1 MRIGIILHPYDE
13 DKPAGLARTIFEW
26 TRGMLSVDQENEY
39 IVFLKN
45 APRKNPDL
53 PGKNWHVES
62 TGGGMFW
69 LDNLRKKTLCDV
81 YVFNTPV
88 MPLFFKP
95 KRSVVLALDF
105 AYYYLAPKT
114 IRGQFSKWF
123 TYFYHLLSLKRAD
136 SIVAISRA
144 TRDDAAKLFGIPA
157 DRMSVIY
164 LGYKHICAV
173 PETTVPRT
181 PSGKFFFFA
190 GIIKERKNVLN
201 IVKAFRLFSQKV
213 GGFKLAIAGNPTGGY
228 FEKIKK
234 YVAENHLSDST
245 VFLGH
250 LNDGELSYVY
260 RKAYAFLF
268 PTLIEGFGMPVA
280 EAMDCGVPVITSNQ
294 SSLREVGG
302 EGSSLLVDPYDPAD
316 IADKMIH
323 LSKDESLRKRL
334 IERGNLQSKKFS
346 WEKSAREL
354 LAVLHKTAR

>member
-26 TRGMLSVDQENEY
+26 TKGMLSIDEKNEY

-45 APRKNPDL
+45 VPRKNPDL
-53 PGKNWHVES
+53 PGKNWRIES
-62 TGGGMFW
+62 TGGGIFW
-69 LDNLRKKTLCDV
+69 LDNLRRKTPCDV

-95 KRSVVLALDF
+95 KYSIVLALDF

-123 TYFYHLLSLKRAD
+123 TYFYHFLSLKRAD
-136 SIVAISRA
+136 SIVAISYA
-144 TRDDAAKLFGIPA
+144 TRDDVVKLFGISS
-157 DRMSVIY
+157 DCINVIY

-173 PETTVPRT
+173 PEIAVPRT
-181 PSGKFFFFA
+181 PSEKFFFFA
-190 GIIKERKNVLN
+190 GIIKERKNVFN
-201 IVKAFRLFSQKV
+201 IVKAFHLFSQRV
-213 GGFKLAIAGNPTGGY
+213 RGFKLAIAGSPAGSY

-234 YVAENHLSDST
+234 YIAENHLDNSV

-250 LNDGELSYVY
+250 LNDGQLSYVY
-260 RKAYAFLF
+260 KKAYAFLF

-294 SSLREVGG
+294 SSLKEVGG
-302 EGSSLLVDPYDPAD
+302 GGASLLVDPYDPAD
-316 IADKMIH
+316 IADKMVR
-323 LSKDESLRKRL
+323 LAEDEVVRKQL
-334 IERGNLQSKKFS
+334 MEKGDLQSKKFS
-346 WEKSAREL
+346 WEKSAKEL
-354 LAVLHKTAR
+354 LTVLHKVA

>member
-26 TRGMLSVDQENEY
+26 TKGMLSIDKKNEY

-45 APRKNPDL
+45 TPRKNPDL
-53 PGKNWHVES
+53 PGKNWRVES
-62 TGGGMFW
+62 TGGGIFW

-114 IRGQFSKWF
+114 IRGQFFKWF
-123 TYFYHLLSLKRAD
+123 TYFYHFLSLKRAN

-144 TRDDAAKLFGIPA
+144 TRDDVVKLFGIPA

-173 PETTVPRT
+173 SETAVSGT
-181 PSGKFFFFA
+181 PSEKFFFFA
-190 GIIKERKNVLN
+190 GIIKERKNVYN
-201 IVKAFRLFSQKV
+201 TVRAFHLFSQKV
-213 GGFKLAIAGNPTGGY
+213 KGFKLAIAGSPTGSY

-234 YVAENHLSDST
+234 YIAENHLSDS
-245 VFLGH
+245 VIFLGH

-260 RKAYAFLF
+260 KKAYAFLF

-294 SSLREVGG
+294 SSLKEVGG

-316 IADKMIH
+316 IADKMVR
-323 LSKDESLRKRL
+323 LTEDESLRRRL
-334 IERGNLQSKKFS
+334 IEKGNLQSKKFS
-346 WEKSAREL
+346 WEHSAREL
-354 LAVLHKTAR
+354 LAILHEVVK